1 MKQETKI
8 TKLYLKNFKSYQDKM
23 HCAEFGNKITLIY
36 GKNSAGKSTLIQ
48 ALRLIQQSNKYRN
61 DLYLRAPDTDNGRID
76 FPNFHSI
83 LPQKNKSHTLSLGIE
98 VKELSGE
105 DRSPSIRKIIKSF
118 KEIKSNYVIADS
130 IDLYAPSEEKRDKT
144 PNLEK
149 FVSVKNK
156 SIFDKFDKFRD
167 VLFSEITFSE
177 NEGIF
182 YELFD
187 AFKKNKIIL
196 IKKLTEVVNFKMKFN
211 EKIKK

>member
-1 MKQETKI
+1 MSQKW
-8 TKLYLKNFKSYQDKM
+8 LGNRNGNFR
-23 HCAEFGNKITLIY
+23 N
-36 GKNSAGKSTLIQ
+36 LIQ
-48 ALRLIQQSNKYRN
+48 SLRLIQQSNKYRN